1 MLCGFRPPHSACD
14 SPGRVEMRCEM
25 FWYILAAIVV
35 LLFYIAMRIAR
46 VRLVRVTVYEFQ
58 RALRYRK
65 GRFLSVL
72 GPGQYWI
79 LQPRTTITPVDVRPN
94 FITLMGQEVLTADG
108 VPLKVSIAANY
119 EMSDPQ
125 LAINGQANYAQ
136 ALYLLLQ
143 LAVREV
149 ISTSKADELLENRA
163 GFADKIRALAEPQV
177 QRLGLKL
184 LAADLKDLM
193 ISGDLKRS
201 FAQVVKARKEGEAA
215 LERARG
221 ETASLRSLAN
231 AARMLQDNPQL
242 VQLRMLQAMGESAG
256 NTLVVGLPTALPL
269 ANQNAGGAP
278 GARKETE

>member
-1 MLCGFRPPHSACD
+1 
-14 SPGRVEMRCEM
+14 M
-25 FWYILAAIVV
+25 FWPILAATVA
-35 LLFYIAMRIAR
+35 LLLYIAMRIAR

-79 LQPRTTITPVDVRPN
+79 LEPRTTVTPVDVRPN

-108 VPLKVSIAANY
+108 VPLKVSVAANY

-125 LAINGQANYAQ
+125 LAINGQANFAQ

-149 ISTSKADELLENRA
+149 ISTSKADALLENRA
-163 GFADKIRALAEPQV
+163 GFAEKIRALAEPQV
-177 QRLGLKL
+177 QNLGLKL
-184 LAADLKDLM
+184 LTADLKDLM
-193 ISGDLKRS
+193 ISGDLKKS

-221 ETASLRSLAN
+221 ETAALRSLAN

-242 VQLRMLQAMGESAG
+242 VQLRMLQAMGESGG
-256 NTLVVGLPTALPL
+256 NTLVVGLPAALPL
-269 ANQNAGGAP
+269 AGREGGE
-278 GARKETE
+278 KE

>member
-1 MLCGFRPPHSACD
+1 
-14 SPGRVEMRCEM
+14 M
-25 FWYILAAIVV
+25 FWYILAALIV
-35 LLFYIAMRIAR
+35 LLFIAARIAK

-79 LQPRTTITPVDVRPN
+79 LEPRTTVTPVDVRPN

-108 VPLKVSIAANY
+108 VPLKVSVAANY

-125 LAINGQANYAQ
+125 MAINGQANYAQ

-163 GFADKIRALAEPQV
+163 GFAEKIRALAEPQV
-177 QRLGLKL
+177 QNLGLKL
-184 LAADLKDLM
+184 LTADLKDLM
-193 ISGDLKRS
+193 ISGDLKKS

-221 ETASLRSLAN
+221 ETAALRSLAN

-242 VQLRMLQAMGESAG
+242 VQLRLLQAMGESGG
-256 NTLVVGLPTALPL
+256 NTLVVGLPAALPL
-269 ANQNAGGAP
+269 AGRADGQ
-278 GARKETE
+278 KE

>member
-1 MLCGFRPPHSACD
+1 
-14 SPGRVEMRCEM
+14 M
-25 FWYILAAIVV
+25 FWPILAATVA
-35 LLFYIAMRIAR
+35 LLLYIAMRIAR

-79 LQPRTTITPVDVRPN
+79 LEPRTTVTPVDVRPN

-108 VPLKVSIAANY
+108 VPLKVSVAANY

-163 GFADKIRALAEPQV
+163 GFAEKIRALAEPQV
-177 QRLGLKL
+177 QNLGLKL
-184 LAADLKDLM
+184 LTADLKDLM
-193 ISGDLKRS
+193 ISGDLKKS

-221 ETASLRSLAN
+221 ETAALRSLAN

-242 VQLRMLQAMGESAG
+242 VQLRMLQAMGESGG
-256 NTLVVGLPTALPL
+256 NTLVVGLPAALPL
-269 ANQNAGGAP
+269 AGRADGQ
-278 GARKETE
+278 KE

>member
-1 MLCGFRPPHSACD
+1 
-14 SPGRVEMRCEM
+14 M
-25 FWYILAAIVV
+25 FWPILAATVA
-35 LLFYIAMRIAR
+35 LLLYIAMRIAR

-79 LQPRTTITPVDVRPN
+79 LEPRTTVTPVDVRPN

-108 VPLKVSIAANY
+108 VPLKVSVAANY

-163 GFADKIRALAEPQV
+163 GFAEKIRALAEPQV
-177 QRLGLKL
+177 QNLGLKL
-184 LAADLKDLM
+184 LTADLKDLM
-193 ISGDLKRS
+193 ISGDLKKS
-201 FAQVVKARKEGEAA
+201 FAQVVKARKDGEAA

-221 ETASLRSLAN
+221 ETAALRSLAN

-242 VQLRMLQAMGESAG
+242 VQLRMLQAMGESGG
-256 NTLVVGLPTALPL
+256 NTLVVGLPAALPL
-269 ANQNAGGAP
+269 AGREGGE
-278 GARKETE
+278 KE

>member
-1 MLCGFRPPHSACD
+1 
-14 SPGRVEMRCEM
+14 M
-25 FWYILAAIVV
+25 FWYILAALIVV
-35 LLFYIAMRIAR
+35 LFIAARIAR

-79 LQPRTTITPVDVRPN
+79 LEPRTTVTPVDVRPH

-108 VPLKVSIAANY
+108 VPLKVSVAANY

-149 ISTSKADELLENRA
+149 ISSSKADELLDNRA
-163 GFADKIRALAEPQV
+163 GFADKIRALADPQV

-184 LAADLKDLM
+184 ITADLKDLM

-221 ETASLRSLAN
+221 ETAALRSLAN
-231 AARMLQDNPQL
+231 AARMLQGNPQL
-242 VQLRMLQAMGESAG
+242 VQLRMLQAMGESGG
-256 NTLVVGLPTALPL
+256 NTLVVGLPAALPL
-269 ANQNAGGAP
+269 AGRTGQE
-278 GARKETE
+278 KE

>member
-1 MLCGFRPPHSACD
+1 
-14 SPGRVEMRCEM
+14 M
-25 FWYILAAIVV
+25 FWYVLSAIAIFV
-35 LLFYIAMRIAR
+35 FFIAMRIAR

-79 LQPRTTITPVDVRPN
+79 LEPGTTITPVDVRPN
-94 FITLMGQEVLTADG
+94 FVTLMGQEVLTADG

-149 ISTSKADELLENRA
+149 ISTSKADELMENRA
-163 GFADKIRALAEPQV
+163 GFAEKIRVLAEPQV

-184 LAADLKDLM
+184 LTADLKDLM
-193 ISGDLKRS
+193 ISGDLKKS
-201 FAQVVKARKEGEAA
+201 FAQVVRARKEGEAA

-221 ETASLRSLAN
+221 ETAALRSLAN

-242 VQLRMLQAMGESAG
+242 MQLRMLQAMGESAG
-256 NTLVVGLPTALPL
+256 NTLVVGLPATLALR
-269 ANQNAGGAP
+269 NAKGVPDGGDQA
-278 GARKETE
+278 E

>member
-1 MLCGFRPPHSACD
+1 
-14 SPGRVEMRCEM
+14 M
-25 FWYILAAIVV
+25 FWYILAALIV
-35 LLFYIAMRIAR
+35 LLFIAARIAKI
-46 VRLVRVTVYEFQ
+46 RLVRVTVYEFQ

-79 LQPRTTITPVDVRPN
+79 LEPRTTVTPVDVRPN
-94 FITLMGQEVLTADG
+94 FIRLMGQEVLTADG
-108 VPLKVSIAANY
+108 VPLKISIAANY

-125 LAINGQANYAQ
+125 VAINGQANYAQ

-143 LAVREV
+143 LAVREI

-163 GFADKIRALAEPQV
+163 GFAEKIRTLAEPQV

-184 LAADLKDLM
+184 LTADLKDLM
-193 ISGDLKRS
+193 ISGDLKKS

-221 ETASLRSLAN
+221 ETAALRSLAN

-242 VQLRMLQAMGESAG
+242 VQLRMLQAMGESGG
-256 NTLVVGLPTALPL
+256 NTLVVGLPAALPL
-269 ANQNAGGAP
+269 ASRTAEE
-278 GARKETE
+278 KE

>member
-1 MLCGFRPPHSACD
+1 
-14 SPGRVEMRCEM
+14 M
-25 FWYILAAIVV
+25 FWPILAAIVV
-35 LLFYIAMRIAR
+35 LLFYIAMRIAK

-72 GPGQYWI
+72 EPGQYWI
-79 LQPRTTITPVDVRPN
+79 LEPRTTVTPVDVRPN

-108 VPLKVSIAANY
+108 VPLKVSVAANY

-184 LAADLKDLM
+184 LTADLKDLM
-193 ISGDLKRS
+193 ISGDLKKS

-221 ETASLRSLAN
+221 ETAALRSLAN

-242 VQLRMLQAMGESAG
+242 VQLRMLQAMGESGG
-256 NTLVVGLPTALPL
+256 NTLVVGLPATLPL
-269 ANQNAGGAP
+269 VGRTGEE
-278 GARKETE
+278 KSE

>member
-1 MLCGFRPPHSACD
+1 
-14 SPGRVEMRCEM
+14 
-25 FWYILAAIVV
+25 
-35 LLFYIAMRIAR
+35 
-46 VRLVRVTVYEFQ
+46 
-58 RALRYRK
+58 
-65 GRFLSVL
+65 
-72 GPGQYWI
+72 
-79 LQPRTTITPVDVRPN
+79 VDVRPN
-94 FITLMGQEVLTADG
+94 FVTLMGQEVLTADG
-108 VPLKVSIAANY
+108 VPLKVSVAANY

-163 GFADKIRALAEPQV
+163 GFAEKIRTLAEPQV

-184 LAADLKDLM
+184 LTADLKDLM

-221 ETASLRSLAN
+221 ETAALRSLAN
-231 AARMLQDNPQL
+231 AARMLEENPQL

-256 NTLVVGLPTALPL
+256 NTLVVGMPAVLPL
-269 ANQNAGGAP
+269 RGGNSKSNSEK
-278 GARKETE
+278 GTDVIE

>member
-1 MLCGFRPPHSACD
+1 
-14 SPGRVEMRCEM
+14 M
-25 FWYILAAIVV
+25 FWYIFAALMV
-35 LLFYIAMRIAR
+35 LLFIAARITK
-46 VRLVRVTVYEFQ
+46 VRLARVTVYEFQ

-79 LQPRTTITPVDVRPN
+79 LEPRTTVTPVDVRPN

-108 VPLKVSIAANY
+108 VPLKVSVAANY

-163 GFADKIRALAEPQV
+163 GFAEKIRTLAEPQV

-193 ISGDLKRS
+193 ISGDLKKS

-221 ETASLRSLAN
+221 ETAALRSLAN

-242 VQLRMLQAMGESAG
+242 VQLRMLQAMGESGG
-256 NTLVVGLPTALPL
+256 NTLVVGLPAALPL
-269 ANQNAGGAP
+269 ASRTGEE
-278 GARKETE
+278 KE

>member
-1 MLCGFRPPHSACD
+1 
-14 SPGRVEMRCEM
+14 M
-25 FWYILAAIVV
+25 FWYILAALIVV
-35 LLFYIAMRIAR
+35 LFIAARIAR

-79 LQPRTTITPVDVRPN
+79 LEPRTTVTPVDVRPH

-108 VPLKVSIAANY
+108 VPLKVSVAANY

-149 ISTSKADELLENRA
+149 ISSSKADELLDNRA
-163 GFADKIRALAEPQV
+163 GFADKIRALADPQV

-184 LAADLKDLM
+184 ITADLKDLM

-221 ETASLRSLAN
+221 ETAALRPCKRGPDVAGQS
-231 AARMLQDNPQL
+231 AARAVAHASSDGRIRRQYARCRIARRSAARRPNRPGKRVSDLWAFSCLTILSVPAGQSAQSVWMTR
-242 VQLRMLQAMGESAG
+242 LRL
-256 NTLVVGLPTALPL
+256 
-269 ANQNAGGAP
+269 
-278 GARKETE
+278 

>member
-1 MLCGFRPPHSACD
+1 MLWYVLSAIALF
-14 SPGRVEMRCEM
+14 V
-25 FWYILAAIVV
+25 
-35 LLFYIAMRIAR
+35 FYIAMRIAR

-65 GRFLSVL
+65 GRFLGVL

-79 LQPRTTITPVDVRPN
+79 LEPGTTITPVDVRPN
-94 FITLMGQEVLTADG
+94 FVTLMGQEVLTADG

-163 GFADKIRALAEPQV
+163 GFAEKIRALAEPQV
-177 QRLGLKL
+177 QNLGLKL
-184 LAADLKDLM
+184 LTADLKDLM
-193 ISGDLKRS
+193 ISGDLKKS

-221 ETASLRSLAN
+221 ETAALRSLAN

-242 VQLRMLQAMGESAG
+242 VPLRMLQAMGESAG
-256 NTLVVGLPTALPL
+256 NTLVVGMPAALPL
-269 ANQNAGGAP
+269 RGGN
-278 GARKETE
+278 GKSNGEKSTDVIE

>member
-1 MLCGFRPPHSACD
+1 
-14 SPGRVEMRCEM
+14 M
-25 FWYILAAIVV
+25 FWYILAALIV
-35 LLFYIAMRIAR
+35 LLFIAARIAK

-79 LQPRTTITPVDVRPN
+79 LEPRTTVTPVDVRPN
-94 FITLMGQEVLTADG
+94 FMTLMGQEVLTADG
-108 VPLKVSIAANY
+108 VPLKVSVAANY
-119 EMSDPQ
+119 EICDPQ
-125 LAINGQANYAQ
+125 LAINGHANYAQ

-184 LAADLKDLM
+184 LTADLKDLM

-221 ETASLRSLAN
+221 ETAALRSLAN

-242 VQLRMLQAMGESAG
+242 VQLRMLQAMGESGG
-256 NTLVVGLPTALPL
+256 NTLVIGLPTALPI
-269 ANQNAGGAP
+269 AGRTGQE
-278 GARKETE
+278 KE

>member
-1 MLCGFRPPHSACD
+1 
-14 SPGRVEMRCEM
+14 M
-25 FWYILAAIVV
+25 FWYFLAAIAIFV
-35 LLFYIAMRIAR
+35 FYIAMRIAR

-79 LQPRTTITPVDVRPN
+79 LEPKTTITPVDVRPN
-94 FITLMGQEVLTADG
+94 FVTLMGQELLTADG

-149 ISTSKADELLENRA
+149 ISTSKADELMENRA
-163 GFADKIRALAEPQV
+163 GFAEKIRALAEPQV
-177 QRLGLKL
+177 QMLGLKL
-184 LAADLKDLM
+184 LTADLKDLM
-193 ISGDLKRS
+193 ISGDLKKS
-201 FAQVVKARKEGEAA
+201 FAQVVRARKEGEAA

-221 ETASLRSLAN
+221 ETAALRSLAN
-231 AARMLQDNPQL
+231 AARMLQENPQL
-242 VQLRMLQAMGESAG
+242 MQLRLLQAMRESAG
-256 NTLVVGLPTALPL
+256 NTLVVGLPAGLPL
-269 ANQNAGGAP
+269 RNGKGVSDVRDQA
-278 GARKETE
+278 E

>member
-1 MLCGFRPPHSACD
+1 
-14 SPGRVEMRCEM
+14 M
-25 FWYILAAIVV
+25 FWPILATIVV
-35 LLFYIAMRIAR
+35 LLFYIAMRIAK

-65 GRFLSVL
+65 GRFLSIL
-72 GPGQYWI
+72 GPGQHWI
-79 LQPRTTITPVDVRPN
+79 LEPRTTVTPVDVRPN
-94 FITLMGQEVLTADG
+94 FVTLMGQEVLTADG
-108 VPLKVSIAANY
+108 VPLKVSVAANY

-136 ALYLLLQ
+136 ALYLFLQ

-149 ISTSKADELLENRA
+149 ISTSKAVLENRA
-163 GFADKIRALAEPQV
+163 GFAEKIRALAEPQV

-184 LAADLKDLM
+184 LTANLKDLM

-215 LERARG
+215 LERARA
-221 ETASLRSLAN
+221 ETAALRSLAN
-231 AARMLQDNPQL
+231 AARILQDNPQL

-256 NTLVVGLPTALPL
+256 NTLVVGMPAALPL
-269 ANQNAGGAP
+269 RSGNTKSNSEKGTDVI
-278 GARKETE
+278 E

>member
-1 MLCGFRPPHSACD
+1 
-14 SPGRVEMRCEM
+14 M
-25 FWYILAAIVV
+25 FWYILAALIV
-35 LLFYIAMRIAR
+35 LLFIAARIAK

-79 LQPRTTITPVDVRPN
+79 LEPRTTVTPVDVRPN

-108 VPLKVSIAANY
+108 VPLKVSVAANY

-193 ISGDLKRS
+193 ISGDLKKS

-221 ETASLRSLAN
+221 ETAALRSLAN

-242 VQLRMLQAMGESAG
+242 VQLRMLQAMGESGG
-256 NTLVVGLPTALPL
+256 NTLVVGLPAALPL
-269 ANQNAGGAP
+269 AGRTGE
-278 GARKETE
+278 KEE

>member
-1 MLCGFRPPHSACD
+1 
-14 SPGRVEMRCEM
+14 M
-25 FWYILAAIVV
+25 FWYMLAAIVF
-35 LLFYIAMRIAR
+35 LLLYITIRMAR

-79 LQPRTTITPVDVRPN
+79 LEPWTTVTPVDVRPN
-94 FITLMGQEVLTADG
+94 FITLMGQEVLTSDG
-108 VPLKVSIAANY
+108 VPLKISIAANY
-119 EMSDPQ
+119 EVSDPQ
-125 LAINGQANYAQ
+125 QAINGQANYAQ

-143 LAVREV
+143 LAVREI

-184 LAADLKDLM
+184 LTADLKDLM

-201 FAQVVKARKEGEAA
+201 FAQVVKARKEGETA

-221 ETASLRSLAN
+221 ETSALRSLAN
-231 AARMLQDNPQL
+231 AARMLQDNPQI

-256 NTLVVGLPTALPL
+256 NTLVVGLPAALPL
-269 ANQNAGGAP
+269 SGRTGE
-278 GARKETE
+278 GKE

>member
-1 MLCGFRPPHSACD
+1 
-14 SPGRVEMRCEM
+14 M
-25 FWYILAAIVV
+25 FWYSLAALTV
-35 LLFYIAMRIAR
+35 LLFIAARIAK

-79 LQPRTTITPVDVRPN
+79 LQPRTTVTPVDVRPN
-94 FITLMGQEVLTADG
+94 FVTLMGQEVLTADG
-108 VPLKVSIAANY
+108 VPLKVSVAANY

-125 LAINGQANYAQ
+125 VAINGQANYAQ
-136 ALYLLLQ
+136 SLYLLLQ

-163 GFADKIRALAEPQV
+163 GFAEKIRTLAEPQV

-193 ISGDLKRS
+193 ISGDLKKS
-201 FAQVVKARKEGEAA
+201 FAQVVKARKEGVAA

-221 ETASLRSLAN
+221 ETAALRSLAN
-231 AARMLQDNPQL
+231 AAHAPAQSSTCAVAHASGDGRIRRQYA
-242 VQLRMLQAMGESAG
+242 RCRIAHRSAARR
-256 NTLVVGLPTALPL
+256 PDK
-269 ANQNAGGAP
+269 P
-278 GARKETE
+278 GKE

>member
-1 MLCGFRPPHSACD
+1 
-14 SPGRVEMRCEM
+14 M
-25 FWYILAAIVV
+25 FWYILATLIV
-35 LLFYIAMRIAR
+35 LLFIAARIAKI
-46 VRLVRVTVYEFQ
+46 RLVRVTVYEFQ

-79 LQPRTTITPVDVRPN
+79 LEARTTITPVDVRPN

-108 VPLKVSIAANY
+108 VPLKISIAANY

-143 LAVREV
+143 LAVREI

-163 GFADKIRALAEPQV
+163 GFAEKIRTLAEPQV

-184 LAADLKDLM
+184 LTADLKDLM
-193 ISGDLKRS
+193 ISGDLKKS

-221 ETASLRSLAN
+221 ETAALRSLAN

-242 VQLRMLQAMGESAG
+242 VQLRMLQAMGESGG
-256 NTLVVGLPTALPL
+256 NTLVVGLPAALPL
-269 ANQNAGGAP
+269 AGRTGEE
-278 GARKETE
+278 KE

>member
-1 MLCGFRPPHSACD
+1 
-14 SPGRVEMRCEM
+14 M
-25 FWYILAAIVV
+25 FWYILASTIVS
-35 LLFYIAMRIAR
+35 LFIAARIAK

-79 LQPRTTITPVDVRPN
+79 LEPRTTVTPVDVRPN

-108 VPLKVSIAANY
+108 VPLKISIAANY

-125 LAINGQANYAQ
+125 VAINGQANYAQ
-136 ALYLLLQ
+136 SLYLLLQ

-163 GFADKIRALAEPQV
+163 GFAEKIRTLAEPQI

-184 LAADLKDLM
+184 LTADLKDLM
-193 ISGDLKRS
+193 ISGDVKKS

-221 ETASLRSLAN
+221 ETAALRSLAN

-242 VQLRMLQAMGESAG
+242 VQLRMLQAMGESG
-256 NTLVVGLPTALPL
+256 SNTLVVGLPSALPL
-269 ANQNAGGAP
+269 AGRTGQE
-278 GARKETE
+278 KE

>member
-1 MLCGFRPPHSACD
+1 
-14 SPGRVEMRCEM
+14 M
-25 FWYILAAIVV
+25 FWPILAATVA
-35 LLFYIAMRIAR
+35 LLLYIAMRIAR

-79 LQPRTTITPVDVRPN
+79 LEPRTTVTPVDVRPN

-108 VPLKVSIAANY
+108 VPLKVSVAANY

-125 LAINGQANYAQ
+125 LAINGQANFAQ

-163 GFADKIRALAEPQV
+163 GFAEKIRALAEPQV
-177 QRLGLKL
+177 QNLGLKL
-184 LAADLKDLM
+184 LTADLKDLM
-193 ISGDLKRS
+193 ISGDLKKS
-201 FAQVVKARKEGEAA
+201 FAQVVKARKDGEAA

-221 ETASLRSLAN
+221 ETAALRSLAN

-242 VQLRMLQAMGESAG
+242 VQLRMLQAMGESGG
-256 NTLVVGLPTALPL
+256 NTLVVGLPAALPL
-269 ANQNAGGAP
+269 AGREGGE
-278 GARKETE
+278 KE